1 LQCKKL
7 ASEFRGQVKNVAVSE
22 VKELYKLCQSP
33 ATEPATETA
42 TESATESAD
51 EPAALT
57 PRAIA
62 ALAAERAI
70 ALDTLDCKFA
80 RKDANPVRRAHL

>member
-33 ATEPATETA
+33 ATEPA